1 MQFTQRFLPSA
12 KRAAAIAA
20 CGALFLCG
28 SSSLF
33 AQQQDTPPA
42 PPSQQQQQDQQAPP
56 SQPDPSGMAPQQSAP
71 PATAAQAPQDQQQN
85 AQPDQQQ
92 DQQPMDPNAGPQV
105 QAPPPSDRPAP
116 PPAPRR
122 YSNASRAL
130 PDPLTIPAGTVV
142 QIRTSD
148 WISSDK
154 NKKGDQFIGTL
165 VNPVIVDGWVVA
177 RRGQTI
183 VGQVTDAQRAG
194 RVKGVSK
201 LQLDLNQLTLVDG
214 QMLNVQT
221 SLLNASAGTSN
232 GRDAVAVGT
241 TTGTGAA
248 IGGIAAGGA
257 GAGIGAGAGFV
268 AGIAGVL
275 LTRGKPT
282 IIPPEDVLTF
292 RLETPASFTTIHG
305 QLAFRPATP
314 QDYADNSQPPRPRLV
329 ARPYPGPYAYPYG
342 PAFGYYP
349 PPVAIGFGYGYGYP
363 GYYRRGWGWGW

>member
-1 MQFTQRFLPSA
+1 MQFSQRILPSA
-12 KRAAAIAA
+12 RRAAAFAV
-20 CGALFLCG
+20 CGAMLLCG
-28 SSSLF
+28 SASLF
-33 AQQQDTPPA
+33 AQQQNN
-42 PPSQQQQQDQQAPP
+42 PPSQQQQQDQQAP
-56 SQPDPSGMAPQQSAP
+56 A
-71 PATAAQAPQDQQQN
+71 N
-85 AQPDQQQ
+85 QPDQSGMSPQPSVPPAPDGQPQAQQ
-92 DQQPMDPNAGPQV
+92 QGPQEDQPPIDPNAGPQL
-105 QAPPPSDRPAP
+105 QAPPPTGGPA
-116 PPAPRR
+116 PAPRR
-122 YSNASRAL
+122 SGNAPRTA
-130 PDPLTIPAGTVV
+130 PDPLTIPAGTIV

-148 WISSDK
+148 WLSSDK
-154 NKKGDQFIGTL
+154 NKKGDPFIGTL

-183 VGQVTDAQRAG
+183 VGEVTDAQKAG

-214 QMLNVQT
+214 QMLTVQT

-232 GRDAVAVGT
+232 GRDAVAVGA

-257 GAGIGAGAGFV
+257 GAGIGAGAGLV

-292 RLETPASFTTIHG
+292 RLEAPASFTTVHG

-314 QDYADNSQPPRPRLV
+314 QDYANNSQPPRPRL
-329 ARPYPGPYAYPYG
+329 APRPYPAPYGYYPYG

>member
-1 MQFTQRFLPSA
+1 MQLSQRILPGA
-12 KRAAAIAA
+12 KRAAAFAA
-20 CGALFLCG
+20 LSAMFLG
-28 SSSLF
+28 GTTSLF
-33 AQQQDTPPA
+33 AQQQDNPPA
-42 PPSQQQQQDQQAPP
+42 QQQQQDQQAPA
-56 SQPDPSGMAPQQSAP
+56 SQPDPSGMAPQG
-71 PATAAQAPQDQQQN
+71 QQQ
-85 AQPDQQQ
+85 DQQQ
-92 DQQPMDPNAGPQV
+92 DQPPVDPSAGPQM
-105 QAPPPSDRPAP
+105 QAPPPSDQPAP
-116 PPAPRR
+116 APAPRR
-122 YSNASRAL
+122 YGNAPRTA
-130 PDPLTIPAGTVV
+130 PDPLTIPAGSVV

-148 WISSDK
+148 WLSSDK

-214 QMLNVQT
+214 QMLTVQT

-232 GRDAVAVGT
+232 GRDAVAVGA

-257 GAGIGAGAGFV
+257 GAGIGAGAGLV

-292 RLETPASFTTIHG
+292 RLEAPASFTTVHG

-314 QDYADNSQPPRPRLV
+314 QDYTNTAQRPRPRLGP
-329 ARPYPGPYAYPYG
+329 RPYPAPYGYYPYG

>member
-1 MQFTQRFLPSA
+1 MQLSQRILPSA
-12 KRAAAIAA
+12 KRAAAVAA
-20 CGALFLCG
+20 CGVMLLCG
-28 SSSLF
+28 SASVF
-33 AQQQDTPPA
+33 AQQQDNPSAPPA
-42 PPSQQQQQDQQAPP
+42 QQQPQDQQAPP
-56 SQPDPSGMAPQQSAP
+56 TQSDQSGMG
-71 PATAAQAPQDQQQN
+71 QQQ
-85 AQPDQQQ
+85 AAPAPADMQQQDQQQ
-92 DQQPMDPNAGPQV
+92 DQPPPDPNAGPQV
-105 QAPPPSDRPAP
+105 QAPPPSDQPAPAP
-116 PPAPRR
+116 PPRR
-122 YSNASRAL
+122 PYSNNAQGIA

-142 QIRTSD
+142 QIRTTD
-148 WISSDK
+148 WLSSDK

-165 VNPVIVDGWVVA
+165 VNPVIVDGWVIA

-201 LQLDLNQLTLVDG
+201 LQLNLNQLTLVDG

-232 GRDAVAVGT
+232 GRDAVAIGT

-257 GAGIGAGAGFV
+257 GAGIGAGAGLV

-292 RLETPASFTTIHG
+292 RLETPATFTTVHG

-314 QDYADNSQPPRPRLV
+314 QDYANNSQPRRPRLV
-329 ARPYPGPYAYPYG
+329 ARPYPAPYGYYPYG